1 MRATSGSLITSGMVA
16 VALFAAGCSH
26 LADNTP
32 VGVASYT
39 GAPSTDTT
47 HAVPPKVRVSGRIL
61 GVTFTVPTQGSADS
75 MHFEAVRR
83 ARIRVMQNVLVNG
96 EASQVLAVEMLSD
109 DSGGYVIRDLPGG
122 YYVVY
127 AYPPAGSAYSQ
138 NWSYLAALDPE
149 VKLDVYVWKK

>member
-1 MRATSGSLITSGMVA
+1 MRATSGPLIMSGMA
-16 VALFAAGCSH
+16 ALALFAAGCSH

-61 GVTFTVPTQGSADS
+61 GVTFTVPTQGSDS
-75 MHFEAVRR
+75 MHFEPVRH
-83 ARIRVMQNVLVNG
+83 AKIRVMQNVLVNG
-96 EASQVLAVEMLSD
+96 ESSQVLAVEMLSD
-109 DSGGYVIRDLPGG
+109 DAGGYMIKDLPGG

-127 AYPPAGSAYSQ
+127 AYPPAGSAYAQ